1 MEKIVVELIALS
13 IFAYLLFAM
22 LHPELGE
29 DRSLGS
35 SSRWLALLQ
44 RLFSLRLLQT
54 TAERCEARMHRVVQ
68 KAVKLDAGAKIVA
81 ARERALLAHVKARAE
96 FLWEGWVRHEHRWE
110 LGPLVRGEK

>member
-13 IFAYLLFAM
+13 IFPYLLFAM

-35 SSRWLALLQ
+35 SSRWLALPQ

-54 TAERCEARMHRVVQ
+54 TAERCRSS
-68 KAVKLDAGAKIVA
+68 DAQTRAESGQTGRRSEDSSGAGTGTPGPCQGPGGVPVGG
-81 ARERALLAHVKARAE
+81 LGKARTS
-96 FLWEGWVRHEHRWE
+96 
-110 LGPLVRGEK
+110 LGTRPSSER